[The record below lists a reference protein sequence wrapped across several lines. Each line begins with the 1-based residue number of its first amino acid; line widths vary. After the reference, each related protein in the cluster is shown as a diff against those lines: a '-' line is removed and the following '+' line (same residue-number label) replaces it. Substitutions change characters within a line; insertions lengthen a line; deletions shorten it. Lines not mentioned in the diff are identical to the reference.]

1 MHPDLWDSMDY
12 VDGVPEILELV
23 GNRPGHVQR
32 KTPFGEAIFDLASN
46 NDLKTFV
53 EIGPMEGLGTTKCLL
68 DGLMLR
74 SDRSKL
80 ISVET
85 NAGFAHLTKQ
95 YWAHYFEKYD
105 IDSSKLSV
113 LHGGLV
119 RYADI
124 CTTKVTDS
132 GHTIE
137 TYPYHQDLL
146 TAPHITLD
154 IPVDVLCLDGGH
166 FTTEMEWNMFK
177 DKIKAI
183 ILDDTETSKT
193 REILAEIEFSDD
205 WDIIYETGLRNGELI
220 AIRNNYK

>member
-1 MHPDLWDSMDY
+1 MHPDLLDSMNY
-12 VDGVPEILELV
+12 VDGVPEILEVV
-23 GNRPGHVQR
+23 GNRPGHVKR

-46 NDLKTFV
+46 NDMETFV

-80 ISVET
+80 ISLET
-85 NAGFAHLTKQ
+85 NAGFAHLTER
-95 YWAHYFEKYD
+95 YWHHYFDMYTVD
-105 IDSSKLSV
+105 PSKLIV

-119 RYADI
+119 RYEEI

-137 TYPYHQDLL
+137 TYPYNQDLL
-146 TAPHITLD
+146 SAPHITLD

-166 FTTEMEWNMFK
+166 FTTEIEWNMFK
-177 DKIKAI
+177 DEIKAI

-193 REILAEIEFSDD
+193 REILEEIEFGDE
-205 WDIIYETGLRNGELI
+205 WDIIYESGLRNGELI

>member
-1 MHPDLWDSMDY
+1 MNY
-12 VDGVPEILELV
+12 VDGDPEILELF
-23 GNRPGHVQR
+23 GNKPGHIKR

-53 EIGPMEGLGTTKCLL
+53 EIGPMEGLGSTKCLL

-74 SDRSKL
+74 SDQSKL

-85 NAGFAHLTKQ
+85 NAHFVHLTEQ
-95 YWAHYFEKYD
+95 YWNYYFEKYD

-113 LHGGLV
+113 LYGALV
-119 RYADI
+119 RYEEISA
-124 CTTKVTDS
+124 TKVIDS
-132 GHTIE
+132 GETIE
-137 TYPYHQDLL
+137 TYDYHQDLL

-154 IPVDVLCLDGGH
+154 IPVDVLCLDGGQ
-166 FTTEMEWNMFK
+166 FTTEIEWNMFK
-177 DKIKAI
+177 DKIKAV

-193 REILAEIEFSDD
+193 REILAEIESNDEWNILFES
-205 WDIIYETGLRNGELI
+205 GLRNGELI